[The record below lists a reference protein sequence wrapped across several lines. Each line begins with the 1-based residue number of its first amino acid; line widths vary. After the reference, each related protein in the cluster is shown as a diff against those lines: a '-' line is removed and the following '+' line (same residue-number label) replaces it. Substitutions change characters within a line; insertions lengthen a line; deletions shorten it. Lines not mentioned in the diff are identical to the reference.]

1 MDNKIYD
8 FQKNLRKW
16 IERVKA
22 VCFDIGSSPTLLSTL
37 MKKALVLQRKKGK
50 SDERTFL

>member
-16 IERVKA
+16 IERVK
-22 VCFDIGSSPTLLSTL
+22 VECFDIGPTRALLSTL
-37 MKKALVLQRKKGK
+37 MKKVFALIRKKGESHEK
-50 SDERTFL
+50 ASY

>member
-16 IERVKA
+16 IDSVKA
-22 VCFDIGSSPTLLSTL
+22 VCFDIGSSPILLSTL
-37 MKKALVLQRKKGK
+37 MKKALALQSKK
-50 SDERTFL
+50 SERDKRIFY